1 MKPMLGASPGRKQNY
16 PHHLPD
22 HIHVHVHQRQPNVN
36 SSAYRKYHASHKY
49 PLARLQSFFIIHV
62 GETSLEAFKKAKSTK
77 GQSSNQD

>member
-1 MKPMLGASPGRKQNY
+1 MKPMLGTSPGRKQNY

-22 HIHVHVHQRQPNVN
+22 HIHVHVHQRQPCEP
-36 SSAYRKYHASHKY
+36 AYIESTMRHTCY